1 MATILYV
8 EPSWV
13 SPYVFACFVTLVEK
27 GVSFDVKE
35 LDSAKGDTKTAG
47 YLAQT
52 VTGRVPTLVHD
63 GFGIGES
70 SAIVEYLEEAFPER
84 KVLPRELHQRARF
97 RQLASWI
104 RSDETAAIRAER
116 PATNI
121 FYESTRSGV
130 PLSKEALDAA
140 TKLFA
145 VMGRLRTPDR
155 PTIFDD
161 WTILDAELAFLVQ
174 RLLANGDA
182 VPDDLAAWTRQQWKR
197 PSVQTFVTRPRPAGP
212 WQ

>member
-1 MATILYV
+1 MAITLYV
-8 EPSWV
+8 EPNWV

-27 GVSFDVKE
+27 EASFDVKE
-35 LDSAKGDTKTAG
+35 LDGGKGDTKTPD

-52 VTGRVPTLVHD
+52 ITGRVPALVHD

-84 KVLPRELHQRARF
+84 PVLPRDLRERARF

-116 PATNI
+116 PATTI
-121 FYESTRSGV
+121 FYDSVRSAA
-130 PLSKEALDAA
+130 PLSHEASVAA

-145 VMGRLRTPDR
+145 VMTRLRACER
-155 PTIFDD
+155 GTIFDR
-161 WTILDAELAFLVQ
+161 WTILDAELAFLLQ
-174 RLLANGDA
+174 RLLANRDL
-182 VPDDLAAWTRQQWKR
+182 VPDALGKWTRQQWQR
-197 PSVQTFVTRPRPAGP
+197 PSVQAFVTRPRPLLEV
-212 WQ
+212 